1 MRAGKLDGS
10 GVGDS
15 FLTGTLM
22 RSSIMLSFFSVDGW
36 MRHDCFDTQL
46 NFPYLSR

>member
-15 FLTGTLM
+15 FPNEGLYTILDNARLFWM
-22 RSSIMLSFFSVDGW
+22 DGW

-46 NFPYLSR
+46 NFPT